1 MSDFFKQAKD
11 KLTGDTNV
19 ANEHL
24 KKLSSKYQPTAEEQL
39 QTRERNEQAYSTLI
53 GAGQKHKDA
62 SNERGS
68 NQVRLQ

>member
-1 MSDFFKQAKD
+1 MSDFFKHAKD

-24 KKLSSKYQPTAEEQL
+24 KKLSSKYQPSVEEQL

-62 SNERGS
+62 NERGS
-68 NQVRLQ
+68 NQMRSQ